1 MKPDKSKTKHSRI
14 IGGGLA
20 SALCL
25 ISICACRKAESYVKP
40 LTPVTLTTVEERAV
54 TVGAARYSASIQ
66 PETQVDLAFKL
77 GGYVET
83 IARINEGDRLTKGML
98 LARLRDTDLT
108 ARVKGARAALAEA
121 IAARNLAESQ
131 LTEAEAAHAGART
144 EFDRAGK
151 LFTAESMSKP
161 EYDAARTRVEIGA
174 ARVDA
179 SKAQVEMMRAK
190 VDAARAGIEEAE
202 NALSNCELRA
212 PSTGIL
218 LKRNIEVGSLAT
230 PGAAALTMADI
241 SSVKVV
247 FGVPDVETPNLRIGS
262 ALTVRSEAV
271 KGVDFRGRLTSISP
285 SADPKTRIFDV
296 EVTIPN
302 PGQRLKIGMV
312 VSLEIA
318 GQAAARP
325 VTLVPLSAVIQM
337 KEKGAGYAIF
347 KADQSGG
354 KTVAR
359 LTRVSLGP
367 PLGDMVTV
375 NSGIS
380 PGERIVV
387 SGTTLIG
394 DGEEVKVVSSSRFP
408 VSSR

>member
-1 MKPDKSKTKHSRI
+1 MKPDKSKTKQLRI
-14 IGGGLA
+14 IRGGLA

-25 ISICACRKAESYVKP
+25 ISICACRKAESYEKP

-54 TVGAARYSASIQ
+54 PVGAARYSASIQ
-66 PETQVDLAFKL
+66 PETQVDLAFKI

-108 ARVKGARAALAEA
+108 ARVKGARAALAET

-131 LTEAEAAHAGART
+131 LAEAQAAHAGART

-151 LFTAESMSKP
+151 LFAAESMSKP
-161 EYDAARTRVEIGA
+161 EYDAARTRVEISA

-190 VDAARAGIEEAE
+190 ADAARAGIEEAE

-218 LKRNIEVGSLAT
+218 LKRDIEVGSLAT
-230 PGAAALTMADI
+230 PGAAVLTMADI

-262 ALTVRSEAV
+262 VLTVRSEAV

-318 GQAAARP
+318 GQATARP

-337 KEKGAGYAIF
+337 KEKGAGYAVF

-375 NSGIS
+375 NSGIN

-394 DGEEVKVVSSSRFP
+394 DGEEVKVVSSSQFP